1 MPGWGIRITVRGMVN
16 LPPDPA
22 TGKIPPRLVDISRE
36 KVQNVIKYM
45 LHYITPEDYKAAK
58 EYIPYPADYDFFKI
72 LNWDSNEF

>member
-1 MPGWGIRITVRGMVN
+1 
-16 LPPDPA
+16 
-22 TGKIPPRLVDISRE
+22 
-36 KVQNVIKYM
+36 M

>member
-1 MPGWGIRITVRGMVN
+1 MLQLPSIPLAEYKERI
-16 LPPDPA
+16 
-22 TGKIPPRLVDISRE
+22 E